1 MGDLPEG
8 DAAGGLKHVASHS
21 TLFAEQNPF
30 EIGRDNWATAERAT
44 RKIIRKVQPNS
55 VSDERRKKVVDYIQ
69 RLIRNCLGA
78 EVFLYGS
85 VPLKTYLPDGDIDL
99 TTFSGANI
107 EDTLAEDMKT
117 LFEEEEKNASAEFV
131 VKDVQLV
138 RAEVKLVKCIVED
151 VVVDVSFNQIGGLCT
166 LCFLEQVD
174 RLIGKDHL
182 FKRSIILIK
191 AWCYYESRILG
202 AHHGLIST
210 YALET
215 MVLYI
220 FHLFHSKLDGPLVV
234 LFKFLDYF
242 SKFDWETYC
251 ISLNGPVCLSTL
263 PAIVVEMPE
272 DSDIELMLR
281 SEFLSSCVNMFSVP
295 YQGSEKNSRRF
306 QLKHLNIFDPLKEN
320 NNLGRSVSKG
330 NFYRIRSAFSYG
342 ARKLARIL
350 FQPSESIAHELHL
363 FFSNTVARH
372 EGGHRPD
379 VHYIDQSLICNRPTS
394 VLPIP
399 DIGLCKL
406 KTLHKR
412 MGLSD
417 ISTGD
422 SRSTGKTLQNL
433 PKEMEKTSN
442 IAKADQSRSLKESKT
457 FTDSNVRQTS
467 DTNESVHAV
476 AMPYYAPHL
485 YFSARNRNPDSVASS
500 KPKDSADGLTEE
512 RLNSSDLNGD
522 YDGYV
527 QCLQYG
533 RWCCETGLGMRS
545 SPLPAASYRNN
556 SPWDGVAPLTH
567 YKPNGFSNTPH
578 NGLHPSPALFGMQ
591 PVLLPGVTFAWEE
604 VLKSRGTGMY
614 FPNMNQQLPRGYN
627 RSSTSMKGK
636 NQTPSNSAGCNGRN
650 MIYPEPNIVERSSH
664 ELSQSSPYMD
674 GYLNPNGLLIEPE
687 GVFVF
692 DLVEPA
698 PGTPVS
704 EKSRPQKPV
713 SSSPRALLGMQRSQ
727 PSLTR
732 EQDRI
737 FSGSSY
743 RLKDEDDFPPLSV

>member
-8 DAAGGLKHVASHS
+8 GAAAESKPVASHS

-44 RKIIRKVQPNS
+44 HKIIRKVQPNS
-55 VSDERRKKVVDYIQ
+55 ISGERRKKVVDYIQ
-69 RLIRNCLGA
+69 RLIRNSLGA

-117 LFEEEEKNASAEFV
+117 LLEEEEKNASAEFV

-191 AWCYYESRILG
+191 TWCYYESRILG

-210 YALET
+210 YALEI

-220 FHLFHSKLDGPLVV
+220 FHLFHSKLDGPLAV

-251 ISLNGPVCLSTL
+251 ISLNGPVRLSTL
-263 PAIVVEMPE
+263 PAIAVEMPE
-272 DSDIELMLR
+272 DSDRELMLR
-281 SEFLSSCVNMFSVP
+281 SDFLSSCVNMFSVP
-295 YQGSEKNSRRF
+295 YRGSEKNSRRF
-306 QLKHLNIFDPLKEN
+306 QLKHLNIFDPLKES

-350 FQPSESIAHELHL
+350 FQPAESIAPELHL
-363 FFSNTVARH
+363 FFSNTMVRH
-372 EGGHRPD
+372 GGGNRPD
-379 VHYIDQSLICNRPTS
+379 VHYIDQSLICNRPIC
-394 VLPIP
+394 VLPTP
-399 DIGLCKL
+399 DTGPYKL
-406 KTLHKR
+406 KTLYKD
-412 MGLSD
+412 MDLSD

-422 SRSTGKTLQNL
+422 SQSTGKSLQNL
-433 PKEMEKTSN
+433 PKETQKTLN
-442 IAKADQSRSLKESKT
+442 IAKTDQSRSLKDPKML
-457 FTDSNVRQTS
+457 TDSNVRRTS
-467 DTNESVHAV
+467 DANESVNAV
-476 AMPYYAPHL
+476 GMPYYAPHL
-485 YFSARNRNPDSVASS
+485 CFSARNRNPDSVASS
-500 KPKDSADGLTEE
+500 KPKDSAEGPKSEY
-512 RLNSSDLNGD
+512 LNSSDLNGD

-533 RWCCETGLGMRS
+533 RWCYETGLGMRS
-545 SPLPAASYRNN
+545 SPLPAAY
-556 SPWDGVAPLTH
+556 GVAPLMH
-567 YKPNGFSNTPH
+567 YKPNGFSNTHH
-578 NGLHPSPALFGMQ
+578 NGLHPSPALFGVQ
-591 PVLLPGVTFAWEE
+591 PVLLQGVTFGWEE
-604 VLKSRGTGMY
+604 VLKSRGTEMY
-614 FPNMNQQLPRGYN
+614 FPNTNQQHLQGCN
-627 RSSTSMKGK
+627 RSSTSMKRK
-636 NQTPSNSAGCNGRN
+636 NQTPSKSDRSNGRN
-650 MIYPEPNIVERSSH
+650 MVFPQPNIVERSSY
-664 ELSQSSPYMD
+664 ELSQYSPFMD

-687 GVFVF
+687 GVFVL
-692 DLVEPA
+692 DLVEHA

-704 EKSRPQKPV
+704 EKSRRQEPV
-713 SSSPRALLGMQRSQ
+713 SSSPRTLLGMQMSQ
-727 PSLTR
+727 PSLTK

-737 FSGSSY
+737 LLGSSY
-743 RLKDEDDFPPLSV
+743 RLKDEDDFPPLPV

>member
-8 DAAGGLKHVASHS
+8 GAAAESKLVASHS
-21 TLFAEQNPF
+21 MLFAEQNPF

-44 RKIIRKVQPNS
+44 HKIIRKVQPNS

-117 LFEEEEKNASAEFV
+117 LLEEEEKNASAEFV

-210 YALET
+210 YALEI
-215 MVLYI
+215 M
-220 FHLFHSKLDGPLVV
+220 V

-251 ISLNGPVCLSTL
+251 ISVNGPVRLSTL
-263 PAIVVEMPE
+263 PALAVEMPE
-272 DSDIELMLR
+272 DSDRELMLR
-281 SEFLSSCVNMFSVP
+281 SDFLSSCVNMFSVP
-295 YQGSEKNSRRF
+295 YRGSEKNSRRF
-306 QLKHLNIFDPLKEN
+306 QLKHLNIFDPLKES

-350 FQPSESIAHELHL
+350 FQPAESIAHELHL
-363 FFSNTVARH
+363 FFSNTMVRH
-372 EGGHRPD
+372 GGGHRPD
-379 VHYIDQSLICNRPTS
+379 VHYTDQSLICNRPIC

-399 DIGLCKL
+399 DTGPYKL
-406 KTLHKR
+406 KTLYKD
-412 MGLSD
+412 MDLSD

-422 SRSTGKTLQNL
+422 SQSTGKSLQNL
-433 PKEMEKTSN
+433 PKETLSN
-442 IAKADQSRSLKESKT
+442 IAKTDQSRSLKDPKML
-457 FTDSNVRQTS
+457 TDSNVHPTS
-467 DTNESVHAV
+467 DTNESVNAV
-476 AMPYYAPHL
+476 GMPYYAPHL
-485 YFSARNRNPDSVASS
+485 CFSARNRNPDSGKSDRCKKNTSSRKLDENQVVASS
-500 KPKDSADGLTEE
+500 KPKDLAEGPKAEP
-512 RLNSSDLNGD
+512 LNSSDLNGD
-522 YDGYV
+522 YDGYI

-533 RWCCETGLGMRS
+533 RWCYETGLGMRS
-545 SPLPAASYRNN
+545 SPLPAAY
-556 SPWDGVAPLTH
+556 GVAPLMH
-567 YKPNGFSNTPH
+567 YKPNGFSNTHH
-578 NGLHPSPALFGMQ
+578 NGLHPSPALLGVQ
-591 PVLLPGVTFAWEE
+591 PVLLPGVTFGWEE
-604 VLKSRGTGMY
+604 VPKPRGTGMY
-614 FPNMNQQLPRGYN
+614 FPNTNQQHPQGYN

-636 NQTPSNSAGCNGRN
+636 NQTPSKSARTNGRN
-650 MIYPEPNIVERSSH
+650 MVFPQPNIVERSSY
-664 ELSQSSPYMD
+664 ELSQYSPYMD

-687 GVFVF
+687 GVLVL
-692 DLVEPA
+692 DLVEHA

-704 EKSRPQKPV
+704 EKSRRQEPV
-713 SSSPRALLGMQRSQ
+713 SSSPRRTLLGMQKSQ
-727 PSLTR
+727 PSLTK

-737 FSGSSY
+737 LLGSSY
-743 RLKDEDDFPPLSV
+743 HLKDEDDFPPLPV

>member
-8 DAAGGLKHVASHS
+8 GAAAESKLVASHLM
-21 TLFAEQNPF
+21 LFAEQNPF

-44 RKIIRKVQPNS
+44 HKIIRKVQPNS

-117 LFEEEEKNASAEFV
+117 LLEEEEKNASAEFV

-151 VVVDVSFNQIGGLCT
+151 VVVDVSFNQIEGLCT

-210 YALET
+210 YALEI
-215 MVLYI
+215 M
-220 FHLFHSKLDGPLVV
+220 V

-251 ISLNGPVCLSTL
+251 ISVNGPVRLSTL
-263 PAIVVEMPE
+263 PAIAVEMPE
-272 DSDIELMLR
+272 DSDRELMLR
-281 SEFLSSCVNMFSVP
+281 SDFLSSCVNMFSVP
-295 YQGSEKNSRRF
+295 YRGSEKNSRRF
-306 QLKHLNIFDPLKEN
+306 QLKHLNIFDPLKES

-350 FQPSESIAHELHL
+350 FQPAESIAHELHL
-363 FFSNTVARH
+363 FFSNTMVRH
-372 EGGHRPD
+372 GGGHRPD
-379 VHYIDQSLICNRPTS
+379 VHYIDQSLICNRPIC

-399 DIGLCKL
+399 DTGPYKL
-406 KTLHKR
+406 KTLYKD
-412 MGLSD
+412 MDLSD

-422 SRSTGKTLQNL
+422 SQST
-433 PKEMEKTSN
+433 
-442 IAKADQSRSLKESKT
+442 
-457 FTDSNVRQTS
+457 
-467 DTNESVHAV
+467 DTNESVNAV
-476 AMPYYAPHL
+476 GMPYYAPHL
-485 YFSARNRNPDSVASS
+485 CFSARNRNPDSVASS
-500 KPKDSADGLTEE
+500 KPKDSAEGPKAEP
-512 RLNSSDLNGD
+512 LNSSDLNGD

-533 RWCCETGLGMRS
+533 RWCYETGLGMRS
-545 SPLPAASYRNN
+545 SPLPAAY
-556 SPWDGVAPLTH
+556 GVAPLMH
-567 YKPNGFSNTPH
+567 YKPNGFSNTH
-578 NGLHPSPALFGMQ
+578 NNGLHPSPALFGVQ
-591 PVLLPGVTFAWEE
+591 PVLLPGVTFGWEE
-604 VLKSRGTGMY
+604 VPKPRGTGMY
-614 FPNMNQQLPRGYN
+614 FPNTNQQHPQGYN
-627 RSSTSMKGK
+627 RSLTSIKGK
-636 NQTPSNSAGCNGRN
+636 NQTPSKSARSNGRN
-650 MIYPEPNIVERSSH
+650 MVFPQPNIVERSSH
-664 ELSQSSPYMD
+664 ELSQYSPYMD

-687 GVFVF
+687 GVLVL
-692 DLVEPA
+692 DLVEHA

-704 EKSRPQKPV
+704 EKSRRQEPV
-713 SSSPRALLGMQRSQ
+713 SSSPRTLLGMQRSQ

-737 FSGSSY
+737 LLGSSY
-743 RLKDEDDFPPLSV
+743 HLKDEDDFPPLPV